1 MSPYTAQQIRGDL
14 SEIAMMAS
22 DLEHMLTSHRPGST
36 TAPAGRGMGRGKL
49 AHPPAPVNLT
59 VLEMLDT
66 RREAWGI
73 LPILRAWAEVA
84 HTEASALEHRQL
96 PHPTSSA
103 LPDSHDVY
111 TVCRWLSEHV
121 HVTMTLP
128 MWDAYAGEVH
138 MLAER
143 MAYALGENTYNAD
156 AELLVHTGPAGC
168 GERIDT
174 LGPRRFVCSGCG
186 QSWTLLAVTLPEAA
200 QRTGISLRT
209 LQSWAA
215 RHLLVEVPGQS
226 ERRRMFDLDSI
237 RAIAAERALRR

>member
-1 MSPYTAQQIRGDL
+1 MSPYTAQQIREDL
-14 SEIAMMAS
+14 TGIAQMAP
-22 DLEHMLTSHRPGST
+22 DLEYLLTSHRPGSA
-36 TAPAGRGMGRGKL
+36 TAPAGRGMGRGKR

-84 HTEASALEHRQL
+84 YAEASALAERRQL
-96 PHPTSSA
+96 A
-103 LPDSHDVY
+103 LPDSSALADSPNLG
-111 TVCRWLSEHV
+111 TVCSWLSEHV
-121 HVTMTLP
+121 HVTTTLP

-143 MAYALGENTYNAD
+143 MAYALGEDTPD
-156 AELLVHTGPAGC
+156 ERLVHAGGC
-168 GERIDT
+168 GERLDT
-174 LGPRRFVCSGCG
+174 LGPLRFACSGCG

-237 RAIAAERALRR
+237 RAIAAERAARR